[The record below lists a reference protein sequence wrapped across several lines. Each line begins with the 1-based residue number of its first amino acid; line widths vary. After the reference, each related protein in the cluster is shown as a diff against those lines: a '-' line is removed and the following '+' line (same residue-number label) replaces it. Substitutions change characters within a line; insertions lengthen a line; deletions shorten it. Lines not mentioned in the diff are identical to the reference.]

1 MLACIAHDPGVL
13 LREISE
19 RVGITERAA
28 HRIVTELADGG
39 YITRERNGRR
49 NQYTIQSGLPLPDRL
64 GRVQRISDL
73 LTILIGAERRA
84 RRHLRG
90 AGGDERQGG
99 SVLMSSD
106 TSTETPIRS
115 RSGKLRVVVVGGGVA
130 ALETVLALADIA
142 PTVPL

>member
-1 MLACIAHDPGVL
+1 MAEDTTHRWKFLTNHAQVLACIAHDPGVL

-49 NQYTIQSGLPLPDRL
+49 NKYTIQSGLPLPDRL

-73 LTILIGAERRA
+73 LTILIGTTDKFPDTPLPPAAPNGKTLTSPEGTGSAQRSPTHRRPRHRA
-84 RRHLRG
+84 R
-90 AGGDERQGG
+90 
-99 SVLMSSD
+99 
-106 TSTETPIRS
+106 
-115 RSGKLRVVVVGGGVA
+115 
-130 ALETVLALADIA
+130 
-142 PTVPL
+142 